1 LNFVKTYTLKAREIE
16 KNWRVVDVADQPL
29 GRVATQIAIAL
40 RGKDKPTFTPYLD
53 MGDFVIVTNASKVK
67 FTGQKTTQ
75 KLYRHHTGFLGG
87 LKQVRLDTQM
97 ERHPDRV
104 IRAAV
109 WGMMPKGRLG
119 RAQMRHLKIYAG
131 PDHPHEA
138 QVNAGQGKNR
148 KGGAGG
154 GTAAAQAP
162 LAEQPSH
169 STASPEAEEPQ
180 AEQSEATT

>member
-1 LNFVKTYTLKAREIE
+1 LSFVKTYTLRAKDIE

-53 MGDFVIVTNASKVK
+53 MGDFVIVTNASRVK
-67 FTGQKTTQ
+67 LTGQKTTQ

-138 QVNAGQGKNR
+138 QVNAGQGKNHR
-148 KGGAGG
+148 NSGGARP
-154 GTAAAQAP
+154 TVAREQSTPVAAAAT
-162 LAEQPSH
+162 AEP
-169 STASPEAEEPQ
+169 AEE
-180 AEQSEATT
+180 SEETTT

>member
-1 LNFVKTYTLKAREIE
+1 MKTFTLSGKDIQ
-16 KNWRVVDVADQPL
+16 KSWRVVDADGQAL
-29 GRVATQIAIAL
+29 GRIATQIAIAL

-67 FTGQKTTQ
+67 FTGQKLTQ
-75 KLYRHHTGFLGG
+75 KLYRHHTGYLGG
-87 LKQVRLDTQM
+87 LKEIRLDKQLAL
-97 ERHPDRV
+97 HPDRV

-138 QVNAGQGKNR
+138 QVMAGQGKHQRR
-148 KGGAGG
+148 K
-154 GTAAAQAP
+154 
-162 LAEQPSH
+162 
-169 STASPEAEEPQ
+169 EAV
-180 AEQSEATT
+180 